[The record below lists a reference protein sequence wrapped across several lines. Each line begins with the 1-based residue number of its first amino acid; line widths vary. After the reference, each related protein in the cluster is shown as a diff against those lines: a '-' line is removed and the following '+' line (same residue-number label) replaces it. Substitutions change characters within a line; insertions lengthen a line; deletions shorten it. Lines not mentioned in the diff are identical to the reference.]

1 MVATTPFEV
10 VYTVLYARYR
20 SSFVSIQ
27 DSADELSIHFTT
39 ARAWLSKGCFPL
51 PTVSLGSRRVVS
63 LASLAAFVAGNG
75 QQEAEGEAEVTASEI
90 EVPVVEVA
98 PVDQTAKINTVPAVV
113 EQEKKKRGRPCKM
126 AGAVVLPKRRRG
138 RPSKATV
145 EVRHG

>member
-1 MVATTPFEV
+1 MLATTPFEV

-20 SSFVSIQ
+20 SSFVSVR
-27 DSADELSIHFTT
+27 DTADELSIHFAT

-75 QQEAEGEAEVTASEI
+75 QQETEAEVTSSEI
-90 EVPVVEVA
+90 EVPVAEVA
-98 PVDQTAKINTVPAVV
+98 PVDQTANINTVPAVA
-113 EQEKKKRGRPCKM
+113 EQEKKKRGRPRKM

-145 EVRHG
+145 EVHHG